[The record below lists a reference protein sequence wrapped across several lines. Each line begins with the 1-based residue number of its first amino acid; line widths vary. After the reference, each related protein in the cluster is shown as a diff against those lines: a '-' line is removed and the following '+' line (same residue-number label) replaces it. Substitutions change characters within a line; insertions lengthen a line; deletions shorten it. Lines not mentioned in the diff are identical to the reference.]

1 MEFQHELIIPDEG
14 LPFKLFLFEGR
25 NGNYVRE
32 KHWHTSVEI
41 FAVMEGS
48 LYFYID
54 EKEYPLK
61 AGEFLIINS
70 NEVHSIQAPV
80 RNETIVLQIPLK
92 QFSDYFTAQRFI
104 RFRSRNNGQGEEVSE
119 YAAEQDKNVPLT
131 ADREDET
138 KEKPAETNRRMVSL
152 IRELYRVYVSRETG
166 YEFRIRAVFYEIL
179 YLMVSTYRETEVEE
193 SELKTSRRLD
203 ALSKITTYMRE
214 HYKEDLKLSGLASMF
229 GYSDA
234 YLSRMFR
241 KYAKVNFKT
250 YLQDIRMAYA
260 YKELLNTD
268 HTISSIA
275 LDNGF
280 ASSRA
285 FSKEFVK
292 RYGILPGKV
301 ERQGK
306 QNVKKVL

>member
-14 LPFKLFLFEGR
+14 FPFKLFLFEGR

>member
-32 KHWHTSVEI
+32 KHWHTSIEI
-41 FAVMEGS
+41 FTVMEGS
-48 LYFYID
+48 LSFYID
-54 EKEYPLK
+54 EVEYPLK

-92 QFSDYFTAQRFI
+92 QFTDYFTAQRFI
-104 RFRSRNNGQGEEVSE
+104 RFHSGNTSQND
-119 YAAEQDKNVPLT
+119 AAS
-131 ADREDET
+131 
-138 KEKPAETNRRMVSL
+138 AETDSRMVSL

-166 YEFRIRAVFYEIL
+166 YEFRARAVFYEIL
-179 YLMVSTYRETEVEE
+179 YLMVSTYRVTEVEE
-193 SELKTSRRLD
+193 SELKNSRRLD

-214 HYKEDLKLSGLASMF
+214 HYKEDLKLSGLAAMF

-301 ERQGK
+301 ERQNK

>member
-25 NGNYVRE
+25 NGNYIRE

-104 RFRSRNNGQGEEVSE
+104 RFRSRNSGQRESVPEH
-119 YAAEQDKNVPLT
+119 AAEQNKNGRLT
-131 ADREDET
+131 AGREDET
-138 KEKPAETNRRMVSL
+138 EEKSVETNRRMVSL
-152 IRELYRVYVSRETG
+152 LRELYRVYVSRETG

-214 HYKEDLKLSGLASMF
+214 HYKEDLKLSGLAAMF

>member
-25 NGNYVRE
+25 NGNYIRE

-104 RFRSRNNGQGEEVSE
+104 RFRSRNDGQREVVSE
-119 YAAEQDKNVPLT
+119 YVAEQDKNVPLT

-214 HYKEDLKLSGLASMF
+214 HYKEDLRLSGLASMF

>member
-32 KHWHTSVEI
+32 KHWHTSIEI
-41 FAVMEGS
+41 FTVLEGNLS
-48 LYFYID
+48 FYIN
-54 EKEYPLK
+54 EVEYPLK

-92 QFSDYFTAQRFI
+92 QFTDYFTAQRFI
-104 RFRSRNNGQGEEVSE
+104 RFHSGNTSQNKTLRFTSE
-119 YAAEQDKNVPLT
+119 GTEAEQINAGSTENDS
-131 ADREDET
+131 
-138 KEKPAETNRRMVSL
+138 RMVSL

-166 YEFRIRAVFYEIL
+166 YEFRARAVFYEIL
-179 YLMVSTYRETEVEE
+179 YIMVSTYRVTEVEE
-193 SELKTSRRLD
+193 SELKNSRRLD

-214 HYKEDLKLSGLASMF
+214 HYKEDIRLSGLASMF

-260 YKELLNTD
+260 YKELMNTD

-301 ERQGK
+301 ERQ
-306 QNVKKVL
+306 KK